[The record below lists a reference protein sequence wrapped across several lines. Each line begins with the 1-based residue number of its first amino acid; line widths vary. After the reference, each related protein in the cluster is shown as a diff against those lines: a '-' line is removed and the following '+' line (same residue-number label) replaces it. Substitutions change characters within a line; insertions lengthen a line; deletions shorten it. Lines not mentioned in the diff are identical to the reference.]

1 MGSPVREGD
10 QAFRDNG
17 GVDCRGVDPRKDAR
31 VADPSLRTRADG
43 EERTAC
49 MSVVPAGLGSVQWPQ

>member
-17 GVDCRGVDPRKDAR
+17 GVDCRGLVEAEGGSQEGCSRCR
-31 VADPSLRTRADG
+31 
-43 EERTAC
+43 
-49 MSVVPAGLGSVQWPQ
+49 SVVENAG